1 MGRQTLFE
9 TKSEKGRIR
18 NSDHSLGL
26 GFFKHEKGG
35 KYSVP
40 SAHLH
45 PARHTFSEFS
55 ERINGESKGSLVN
68 HQGALCS
75 HLTNGRS

>member
-18 NSDHSLGL
+18 NSEHSLGL
-26 GFFKHEKGG
+26 GFFKPEKGG

-40 SAHLH
+40 SAQFH
-45 PARHTFSEFS
+45 PTRSTFSEFS
-55 ERINGESKGSLVN
+55 ESITGERKGSLAN
-68 HQGALCS
+68 H
-75 HLTNGRS
+75 